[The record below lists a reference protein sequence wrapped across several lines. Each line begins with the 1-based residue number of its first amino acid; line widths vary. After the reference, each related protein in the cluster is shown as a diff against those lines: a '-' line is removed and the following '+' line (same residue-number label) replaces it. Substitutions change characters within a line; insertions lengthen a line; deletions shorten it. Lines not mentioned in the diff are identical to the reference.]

1 MARTGSDRELEMEYT
16 DLRSKIIAVTEK
28 ELFSKSIIE
37 KKAYAEAAYFL
48 MNDISIDENDIF
60 AGNLEKC
67 WFANIYPAGLEQEI
81 EYLLKNDRDHN
92 EKYRCMLAAKEIGL
106 FTRAPGAHVV
116 PAYDRLIQEGIQ
128 NRIDRIQCHMETCT
142 GNREKENFYAAE
154 IIVLKAMQKRIMNYA
169 VEAGKK
175 YAVWGKDNIKRIQD
189 ACNRIAIYPPA
200 GFHEALQLI
209 FLAHEH
215 ILAEGGSGSISFGR
229 MDQYLYPYYKK
240 DLESGKI
247 TKEEAQEMIT
257 AFWRKIAEYEMSW
270 QNVTIGGSDRN
281 GNDMCNDLTIFCM
294 NASLAVRGDQPQVSL
309 RVDKG
314 LPKEV
319 WEKAFELIETGMGFP
334 ELYNDEIAVK
344 AKMNA
349 GISEEDAWDYS
360 IVGCVELSAGG
371 KEYSHTEGA
380 RLNWQ
385 KILELMLN
393 GGECQITGHSWQLA
407 EPHEL
412 DEIQDFQQFYAWY
425 KKELEYFTRF
435 VCGFIEG
442 LSIQYGT
449 YWPVPC
455 TSSMMQGCIENG
467 RDVTNC
473 GSIYNNLTLDCVGI
487 ATVADSLEAIE
498 TLVFKEKIIKL
509 SELAAALRKDFA
521 GYELIHKKILACPKY
536 GNDIS
541 SVDTKVKDLTQ
552 LFTEIL
558 ADESTRYSKGVFQ
571 AGFYTSYFHATM
583 GELTGASPDGRKS
596 GEALSPSLSPA
607 AGMDKNGPTA
617 VINSAVHMNMEHFSN
632 GMVLDL
638 KLMPDF
644 FRKER
649 YQEPI
654 KMLIEEYF
662 DMGGLEIQF
671 NTLNK
676 GTLLAAQK
684 EPCKYR
690 NLVVRVSGF
699 SAYFVALEESLQNE
713 IMRRTEHQIA

>member
-81 EYLLKNDRDHN
+81 EYFLKNDRDHN

-309 RVDKG
+309 RVHKG

-334 ELYNDEIAVK
+334 D
-344 AKMNA
+344 
-349 GISEEDAWDYS
+349 
-360 IVGCVELSAGG
+360 
-371 KEYSHTEGA
+371 
-380 RLNWQ
+380 
-385 KILELMLN
+385 
-393 GGECQITGHSWQLA
+393 
-407 EPHEL
+407 
-412 DEIQDFQQFYAWY
+412 
-425 KKELEYFTRF
+425 
-435 VCGFIEG
+435 
-442 LSIQYGT
+442 
-449 YWPVPC
+449 
-455 TSSMMQGCIENG
+455 
-467 RDVTNC
+467 
-473 GSIYNNLTLDCVGI
+473 
-487 ATVADSLEAIE
+487 
-498 TLVFKEKIIKL
+498 
-509 SELAAALRKDFA
+509 
-521 GYELIHKKILACPKY
+521 
-536 GNDIS
+536 
-541 SVDTKVKDLTQ
+541 
-552 LFTEIL
+552 
-558 ADESTRYSKGVFQ
+558 
-571 AGFYTSYFHATM
+571 
-583 GELTGASPDGRKS
+583 RKS
-596 GEALSPSLSPA
+596 
-607 AGMDKNGPTA
+607 
-617 VINSAVHMNMEHFSN
+617 
-632 GMVLDL
+632 
-638 KLMPDF
+638 
-644 FRKER
+644 
-649 YQEPI
+649 
-654 KMLIEEYF
+654 
-662 DMGGLEIQF
+662 
-671 NTLNK
+671 
-676 GTLLAAQK
+676 
-684 EPCKYR
+684 
-690 NLVVRVSGF
+690 VV
-699 SAYFVALEESLQNE
+699 
-713 IMRRTEHQIA
+713 